1 LPQPAISSPKG
12 NLEKEIMNEKPIA
25 TMAGTVEEIIKS
37 PFPSEPEK
45 ARISVEGADHLYREI
60 RIDNTLTTE
69 NAEKVSLKP
78 GGQVKIT
85 VKAEPETTIPKNESV
100 PTQ

>member
-1 LPQPAISSPKG
+1 
-12 NLEKEIMNEKPIA
+12 MNEKPIA
-25 TMAGTVEEIIKS
+25 TMAGTVEEVIKS
-37 PFPSEPEK
+37 PFPSDPEK

-69 NAEKVSLKP
+69 NGEENGEKVSLKP
-78 GGQVKIT
+78 GAQVKVT
-85 VKAEPETTIPKNESV
+85 TTIPKNESV

>member
-1 LPQPAISSPKG
+1 
-12 NLEKEIMNEKPIA
+12 MNEKPIA
-25 TMAGTVEEIIKS
+25 TMAGTVEEVIKS
-37 PFPSEPEK
+37 PFPCEPEK

-69 NAEKVSLKP
+69 NGEKVSPKP
-78 GGQVKIT
+78 GTQVKIR

-100 PTQ
+100 PPQ